1 MPGSAPPVPPRRIS
15 RPIWLNQPGRLSAM
29 TPSVAIGTLA
39 LLLVLIAGLLWT
51 GGDADPVA
59 DRLTPVSA
67 AILDHVRH
75 GQDFYS
81 AAIDALRE
89 NGRPLR
95 PVLLAVPLPALPV
108 TLALMPP
115 LVGQL
120 LLVLL
125 GLAVIAG
132 WARRCW
138 PLFEGRG
145 PRALIIV
152 LLVAG
157 LYPALDRA
165 MVSVPEVWA
174 ALLIALSLV
183 QRRPDAMPTAIAL
196 GLAAMILS
204 PVALLHALL
213 MAFLAWRAGAEREA
227 TGWIA
232 ATAIAMILY
241 AAHAHRLNAMVGPI
255 DPAIAFPFALQSPG
269 AWLAAIASASV
280 VGVLPMVIALPLAV
294 LAALGWAHWRQP
306 VARRAGITLA
316 AYALLGLLTG
326 APAFALAVAPLI
338 FLGVVFA
345 PDAVRE
351 LIAAARDRRRIT
363 VTRVVR

>member
-89 NGRPLR
+89 NGRRLR

-108 TLALMPP
+108 TLSLLPP
-115 LVGQL
+115 MVGQL

-255 DPAIAFPFALQSPG
+255 DPAIASPIALQSPG
-269 AWLAAIASASV
+269 AWLAAIASASG

>member
-145 PRALIIV
+145 PRALAII

-157 LYPALDRA
+157 LYPAFDRA

-183 QRRPDAMPTAIAL
+183 QRRPDAMPTAVAL

-227 TGWIA
+227 TGWIG

-241 AAHAHRLNAMVGPI
+241 AAHAHRLNAVVGPI
-255 DPAIAFPFALQSPG
+255 DPAIASPIALQLPG
-269 AWLAAIASASV
+269 AWLAAIASASG

>member
-1 MPGSAPPVPPRRIS
+1 MPGSAPPLPTRRAS
-15 RPIWLNQPGRLSAM
+15 RPLWLSQPGRMSGL
-29 TPSVAIGTLA
+29 TPPMAIGVLA
-39 LLLVLIAGLLWT
+39 LLLMLVAGIFWT
-51 GGDADPVA
+51 GSDTTPVTDRLPPVA
-59 DRLTPVSA
+59 A

-75 GQDFYS
+75 GQDFYA

-108 TLALMPP
+108 TLALLPP
-115 LVGQL
+115 LVDQML
-120 LLVLL
+120 IVLL
-125 GLAVIAG
+125 GLAVVAG

-138 PLFEGRG
+138 PLFERRS
-145 PRALIIV
+145 PRALAII

-157 LYPALDRA
+157 LYPAFDRA
-165 MVSVPEVWA
+165 MVAVPEVWA
-174 ALLIALSLV
+174 ALFIALSLV
-183 QRRPDAMPTAIAL
+183 QRRPDAMPTAVAL
-196 GLAAMILS
+196 GLVAMILS

-213 MAFLAWRAGAEREA
+213 MGFLAWRAGAEREA
-227 TGWIA
+227 TGWIG
-232 ATAIAMILY
+232 ATAMAMILY
-241 AAHAHRLNAMVGPI
+241 AAHAHRLNAMISPI
-255 DPAIAFPFALQSPG
+255 DPAISSPIAAQSPG
-269 AWLAAIASASV
+269 EWLAAIASASG
-280 VGVLPMVIALPLAV
+280 VGLLPAVIALPLAL

-326 APAFALAVAPLI
+326 APAFALAAAPLL

>member
-138 PLFEGRG
+138 PLIEGRG
-145 PRALIIV
+145 PRALAII

-157 LYPALDRA
+157 LYPAFDRA

-255 DPAIAFPFALQSPG
+255 DPAIASPIALQSPG
-269 AWLAAIASASV
+269 AWLSAIASASG

>member
-1 MPGSAPPVPPRRIS
+1 MPGSAPPLPSRRTS
-15 RPIWLNQPGRLSAM
+15 RPLWLSQPGRLSGM
-29 TPSVAIGTLA
+29 TPPVAIGVLA
-39 LLLVLIAGLLWT
+39 LLIVLIAAMLLT
-51 GGDADPVA
+51 GGEPDAVS
-59 DRLTPVSA
+59 DRLPPVSA

-108 TLALMPP
+108 TLSLLPP
-115 LVGQL
+115 PVDHV

-125 GLAVIAG
+125 GLAVVAG

-145 PRALIIV
+145 PRALAIV

-183 QRRPDAMPTAIAL
+183 QRRPDAMPTAVAL

-204 PVALLHALL
+204 PIALLHALL
-213 MAFLAWRAGAEREA
+213 MGFLAWRAGAEREA
-227 TGWIA
+227 TGWIG
-232 ATAIAMILY
+232 ATALAMILY
-241 AAHAHRLNAMVGPI
+241 AAHAHRLNAMVGPV
-255 DPAIAFPFALQSPG
+255 DPAIASPVAFQSPG
-269 AWLAAIASASV
+269 EWLAVIASASG
-280 VGVLPMVIALPLAV
+280 VGVLPVVLAIPLGL

-316 AYALLGLLTG
+316 AYALFGLITG
-326 APAFALAVAPLI
+326 APAFALAVAPLL

>member
-1 MPGSAPPVPPRRIS
+1 MPGSAPPVSPRRIS
-15 RPIWLNQPGRLSAM
+15 RPLWLSQPGRLSGM
-29 TPSVAIGTLA
+29 TPPVAIGMLA
-39 LLLVLIAGLLWT
+39 LLFVLIAGLLWT

-75 GQDFYS
+75 GQDFYA

-120 LLVLL
+120 LLILL
-125 GLAVIAG
+125 GLAVVAG

-145 PRALIIV
+145 PRALAII

-157 LYPALDRA
+157 LYPAFDRT

-183 QRRPDAMPTAIAL
+183 QRRPDAMPTAVAL

-213 MAFLAWRAGAEREA
+213 MGFLAWRAGAEREA
-227 TGWIA
+227 TGWIG
-232 ATAIAMILY
+232 ATAVAMILY

-255 DPAIAFPFALQSPG
+255 DPAIASPIAFQSPG
-269 AWLAAIASASV
+269 AWLAAIASASE
-280 VGVLPMVIALPLAV
+280 VGVLPMAIALPLAV

-316 AYALLGLLTG
+316 AYALFGLLTG
-326 APAFALAVAPLI
+326 APAFALVVAPLI

>member
-1 MPGSAPPVPPRRIS
+1 MSGSAPPVSSRRLS
-15 RPIWLNQPGRLSAM
+15 RPLWLSQPGRLSGM
-29 TPSVAIGTLA
+29 TPPIAIGVLA
-39 LLLVLIAGLLWT
+39 LLLVMIVVTFWS
-51 GGDADPVA
+51 GGDTSTLG

-95 PVLLAVPLPALPV
+95 PVVLAVPLPALPV
-108 TLALMPP
+108 TLALLPP
-115 LVGQL
+115 RIGQW

-125 GLAVIAG
+125 GLAVVAA
-132 WARRCW
+132 WSRRCW

-145 PRALIIV
+145 PRALAIV

-157 LYPALDRA
+157 LYPALDRT
-165 MVSVPEVWA
+165 MVAVPEVWA

-183 QRRPDAMPTAIAL
+183 QRRPDAMPTAVAL

-213 MAFLAWRAGAEREA
+213 MGFLAWRAGAEREA
-227 TGWIA
+227 TGWIG
-232 ATAIAMILY
+232 ATAVAMILY

-255 DPAIAFPFALQSPG
+255 DPAIPSPIVLQSPG
-269 AWLAAIASASV
+269 EWLAAIVSASG
-280 VGVLPMVIALPLAV
+280 VGVLPVAIALPLAV
-294 LAALGWAHWRQP
+294 LAALGWVHWRQP

-316 AYALLGLLTG
+316 AYGLFGLVTG
-326 APAFALAVAPLI
+326 ATAFALAVAPLL

>member
-108 TLALMPP
+108 TLSLLPP
-115 LVGQL
+115 MVGQL

-183 QRRPDAMPTAIAL
+183 QRRPQAMPTAIAL
-196 GLAAMILS
+196 GLAAMILT
-204 PVALLHALL
+204 PVALLHALVML
-213 MAFLAWRAGAEREA
+213 ILAWQARARQEA
-227 TGWIA
+227 IGWII
-232 ATAIAMILY
+232 AIALFLLVL
-241 AAHAHRLNAMVGPI
+241 AAHAHALNAAVTAI
-255 DPAIAFPFALQSPG
+255 DPAMGDILSILSPG
-269 AWLAAIASASV
+269 TLIAAIASAGA
-280 VGVLPMVIALPLAV
+280 VGFLPLWLVLPLGV
-294 LAALGWAHWRQP
+294 LAALGWVHWRQP
-306 VARRAGITLA
+306 VARRAGVTLT
-316 AYALLGLLTG
+316 AYALAGMLTGGAGFLVMLSPLLFLGL
-326 APAFALAVAPLI
+326 
-338 FLGVVFA
+338 VFA
-345 PDAVRE
+345 PDALRDLFV
-351 LIAAARDRRRIT
+351 AARARRRIT
-363 VTRVVR
+363 VKRVVR